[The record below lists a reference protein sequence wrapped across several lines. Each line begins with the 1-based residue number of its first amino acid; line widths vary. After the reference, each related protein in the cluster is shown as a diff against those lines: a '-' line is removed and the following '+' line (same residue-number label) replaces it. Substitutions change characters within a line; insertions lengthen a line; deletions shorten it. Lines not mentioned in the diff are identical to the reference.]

1 MWLSSRD
8 QKERRETVK
17 VSCIRPLFVP
27 SARVGMNRI
36 KVTRLPI
43 CYHNNHLRQPDIDI
57 TDMDD
62 VRKSLSKLKK
72 DLKHRIGGKKRGP
85 DKAGAN
91 TAGERVGSPASPLRP
106 GLRVED
112 ARTSTDVLK
121 TCSTDLPP
129 HLQPGVAGE
138 DCLNDPQGKEEDT
151 DEKGVSRSR
160 SSLDPDVEGA
170 GSGPSR
176 GIKLASSPLS
186 VTPITSKQ
194 EPDGTW
200 ALSPQLL
207 CLITLLDN
215 TEASAV
221 PDSVQPDPHPGE
233 NTEPS
238 ATANE
243 KKLSWK
249 STALATAKLLLRG
262 VRDSADAFGPLKSVA
277 GGLCFILD
285 NYEVW
290 ASPTCS
296 MTTLTGTSANEG
308 ERADDRVVGTPS
320 EDTCRIA
327 SFTCFRR

>member
-1 MWLSSRD
+1 
-8 QKERRETVK
+8 
-17 VSCIRPLFVP
+17 
-27 SARVGMNRI
+27 
-36 KVTRLPI
+36 
-43 CYHNNHLRQPDIDI
+43 
-57 TDMDD
+57 MDNM
-62 VRKSLSKLKK
+62 RKSLSKLKK
-72 DLKHRIGGKKRGP
+72 DFKHRIGGKKYGL
-85 DKAGAN
+85 DETGAN
-91 TAGERVGSPASPLRP
+91 AAGERVGSPASLLRP
-106 GLRVED
+106 GPRVED
-112 ARTSTDVLK
+112 GRTITDVSQPYSTD
-121 TCSTDLPP
+121 SPP
-129 HLQPGVAGE
+129 HPQPVMAGE
-138 DCLNDPQGKEEDT
+138 DHPDDPQRKEENT
-151 DEKGVSRSR
+151 DKQGVNRSR

-176 GIKLASSPLS
+176 RIKLASSPLS

-221 PDSVQPDPHPGE
+221 PDRVQPDPHPGE

-243 KKLSWK
+243 KKPSWK
-249 STALATAKLLLRG
+249 PTALATAKLLLRG

-277 GGLCFILD
+277 GGLCFILE
-285 NYEVW
+285 NCEVW

-296 MTTLTGTSANEG
+296 ITTLTGTPANEG

-327 SFTCFRR
+327 SFTRFRR